1 MYYFDSRL
9 LQQYLDQRK
18 TLKVCVGSDWYDV
31 TDKSDLSDKLDGVGY
46 DVYGK
51 DHRFDYRDITQIKVG
66 NQTYTLEQLQAFMTQ
81 RPEEEKGKKGGE
93 SSESESIPD
102 EEPPADEPEP
112 KKKKEPELAHFS
124 KVYDI
129 GKMLV
134 KEAAKRRV
142 RK

>member
-1 MYYFDSRL
+1 MYYFDNRF

-18 TLKVCVGSDWYDV
+18 PLKVCVGSVWYDV
-31 TDKSDLSDKLDGVGY
+31 ADKGDLSDNLDGIGY

-81 RPEEEKGKKGGE
+81 KPEEEKEKKG
-93 SSESESIPD
+93 SSNSEPSPE
-102 EEPPADEPEP
+102 EEPPVEEPEP
-112 KKKKEPELAHFS
+112 KKEKEPELAHFS

-134 KEAAKRRV
+134 KEAGKRRLH
-142 RK
+142 K